1 MGVYITA
8 ALAGFG
14 RRAAFCGAIAA
25 AVGFAIWALIRH
37 GRHQAEADLAIRKAD
52 ARGRAMQISK
62 EVHHEVGNAD
72 RADLDRRAKR
82 WMRD

>member
-1 MGVYITA
+1 MGVFITT
-8 ALAGFG
+8 ALSGFG
-14 RRAAFCGAIAA
+14 RRIAFWGVMAA

-52 ARGRAMQISK
+52 ARMRAMQISK
-62 EVHHEVGNAD
+62 EARHEVRNAD
-72 RADLDRRAKR
+72 RADLERRAER